1 MWRPQFSIRFRICGL
16 ISLSFCVLVGL
27 SIMQAKNL
35 EASLREQRCE
45 ELNRLVQ
52 VALSI
57 VQEEYDASIRDHSAG
72 EDAKKRAAER
82 IGKLRHGNGDY
93 FWINDLSPRMVMHP
107 VKPEL
112 DGQDLSEIKDPTGK
126 RLFVAFAEMVKRDGS
141 GVVDYWWPKPGK
153 EAPQPKLSF
162 VAGFAPWGWV
172 VGTGVYVDDSQARL
186 WESARTALVVALFVM
201 LLLGVAAVLMA
212 RKIGAA
218 LVSMTS
224 SLRRL
229 GQGDFSIELPGLERR
244 DELGDMA
251 RSMAQFRLRFA
262 ERAREDAELKA
273 EQSRMVERAKA
284 KALQAMAETVERET
298 NIAVGQV
305 AAGTSQMANNAS
317 HMTDSALVL
326 GQNSNSVAD
335 AAEEALANAQ
345 AVAKASS
352 QLVNS
357 ITQIA
362 AQVSSSRALT
372 MQAVTSSSEAQSTI
386 RRLSDAAERIGAVTH
401 LISEIAD
408 QTNLLA
414 LNATIEAA
422 RAGETGRG
430 FAVVAAEVKSL
441 AEQTARATNEIAQQI
456 TEIQGSTKASVVA
469 ISAIGEVIR
478 NVESVSSIITAAIE
492 EQNVVTAEISR
503 TVEETS
509 HAAREV
515 AAQIASV
522 SREANEAGRRASD
535 IRDGSVDIARK
546 VDELRTILVRVIRT
560 STSDVD
566 RRTSARIAMHRSGKL
581 KVTGQ
586 ILTVMVRDLALGGAM
601 LDETLPQVSVD
612 TPVTLYIDDI
622 AIDLTGFVARK
633 DQANTLVRFNL
644 SDAAV
649 QILKSKMSMLNAA

>member
-126 RLFVAFAEMVKRDGS
+126 RF
-141 GVVDYWWPKPGK
+141 
-153 EAPQPKLSF
+153 F

-326 GQNSNSVAD
+326 GQNSNSVA
-335 AAEEALANAQ
+335 
-345 AVAKASS
+345 
-352 QLVNS
+352 
-357 ITQIA
+357 
-362 AQVSSSRALT
+362 
-372 MQAVTSSSEAQSTI
+372 
-386 RRLSDAAERIGAVTH
+386 
-401 LISEIAD
+401 
-408 QTNLLA
+408 
-414 LNATIEAA
+414 
-422 RAGETGRG
+422 
-430 FAVVAAEVKSL
+430 
-441 AEQTARATNEIAQQI
+441 
-456 TEIQGSTKASVVA
+456 
-469 ISAIGEVIR
+469 
-478 NVESVSSIITAAIE
+478 
-492 EQNVVTAEISR
+492 
-503 TVEETS
+503 
-509 HAAREV
+509 
-515 AAQIASV
+515 
-522 SREANEAGRRASD
+522 
-535 IRDGSVDIARK
+535 
-546 VDELRTILVRVIRT
+546 
-560 STSDVD
+560 
-566 RRTSARIAMHRSGKL
+566 
-581 KVTGQ
+581 
-586 ILTVMVRDLALGGAM
+586 
-601 LDETLPQVSVD
+601 
-612 TPVTLYIDDI
+612 
-622 AIDLTGFVARK
+622 
-633 DQANTLVRFNL
+633 
-644 SDAAV
+644 
-649 QILKSKMSMLNAA
+649 